1 MKFINQLITFFISL
15 NLIISQSLFANL
27 SPIKTNKDLYSTN
40 ISSNI
45 DASVDMRLFTKEGRK
60 EIEDEYNK
68 ATAITKALSTII
80 QTGELNFNQEVGENY
95 KVYETNKVLG
105 ENLVNILQNN
115 NISINEKESHLIEFT
130 KTLANSNGYDLGD
143 LKIKFIDDTDAIGAN
158 SENFKGNFNA
168 QTNTITLNLANLSN
182 LNDFS
187 ITLGHEL
194 KHAVDYSKNNFKPQD
209 KNQNKYANIK
219 GENFLDYLN
228 KALSYNNIDIDTKN
242 TTINYDKT
250 NPSNINLLN
259 SNSIMFERLDKSKGD
274 NSPALAIPYVY
285 ETSVALV
292 AGASAIYTKYVID
305 RNLKDKENNT
315 LEFPINSNNINN
327 QLPPI
332 NKQENNAKDNV
343 SITPKI
349 QNQPINNGGV
359 NADNSFNKSYIG
371 GVQDSEQALGNNIIY
386 SHKVPPKSIQNIF
399 PNAQSV
405 TSKNQRKRWIDSKNG
420 NIYEWD
426 YQHGDIE
433 IYNKR
438 GIHKG
443 SINPETKKEKPA
455 VKGRKTND

>member
-1 MKFINQLITFFISL
+1 MRNITNKAILIC
-15 NLIISQSLFANL
+15 LIIVNVSFANL
-27 SPIKTNKDLYSTN
+27 TN
-40 ISSNI
+40 
-45 DASVDMRLFTKEGRK
+45 FTK
-60 EIEDEYNK
+60 D
-68 ATAITKALSTII
+68 
-80 QTGELNFNQEVGENY
+80 
-95 KVYETNKVLG
+95 
-105 ENLVNILQNN
+105 
-115 NISINEKESHLIEFT
+115 
-130 KTLANSNGYDLGD
+130 LANSNGYDLGD
-143 LKIKFIDDTDAIGAN
+143 LKIKFIDDANAIGAN
-158 SENFKGNFNA
+158 SENFKGNFN
-168 QTNTITLNLANLSN
+168 NGVITLNLANIN
-182 LNDFS
+182 NIDDFTK
-187 ITLGHEL
+187 TLGHEL

-209 KNQNKYANIK
+209 KDQNKYADTK

-242 TTINYDKT
+242 TTINYNKT

-259 SNSIMFERLDKSKGD
+259 SNSIMFESLDKSKGD

-285 ETSVALV
+285 EASVALV

-343 SITPKI
+343 GIIPKI
-349 QNQPINNGGV
+349 QNQSINNGGV
-359 NADNSFNKSYIG
+359 NADNSFNKKSYIG
-371 GVQDSEQALGNNIIY
+371 GVQDSEQELGNNIIY